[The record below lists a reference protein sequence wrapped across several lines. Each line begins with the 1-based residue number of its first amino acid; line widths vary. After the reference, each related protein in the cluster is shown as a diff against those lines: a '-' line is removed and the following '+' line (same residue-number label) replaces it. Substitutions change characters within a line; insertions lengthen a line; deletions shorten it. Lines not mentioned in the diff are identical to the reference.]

1 MFCTLPLLSEV
12 LSELS
17 ALPRELKD
25 KAAADGVEV
34 TLEIF
39 PNEEGTGGR
48 EGKGRGALCFLGN
61 FWLAEMESKC
71 LDQAHTP
78 VPPLL

>member
-48 EGKGRGALCFLGN
+48 EGKGREGKGYPVFFGEL
-61 FWLAEMESKC
+61 LAGRDGE
-71 LDQAHTP
+71 
-78 VPPLL
+78 